1 MAAGAGTISIQP
13 KLETKRQESQFAIVL
28 RRFIRHRLAVIS
40 CFLIVLIFGASLLAP
55 VLAPFSPTRLDGT
68 LGGQP
73 RPPGIVDAKGQVH
86 WLGVDNLGRDLY
98 TRVLYAGRISI
109 TIAIFVTILTE
120 LVGVLIGAI
129 AGYYGGFVDA
139 LVSRVTEFMI
149 TIPLLPILAIVAK
162 LLIQYNNQLPIPD
175 FIISGVGAIL
185 LTPATETPKV
195 IALIIVLVL
204 FGWMGTARL
213 MRGMAFSLRGQDF
226 IESLRAFG
234 ASDARIIL
242 RHIIPNG
249 LAPIIVAVSLDLGGV
264 IITEAVLSFLGVGV
278 QDPTPTWGNMLS
290 QAQSYMFQHPW
301 LPLISGIPLLLVSLT
316 FNFIGDGLRDALD
329 PRLKR

>member
-1 MAAGAGTISIQP
+1 MAAGAGTISLQP
-13 KLETKRQESQFAIVL
+13 KRETQKQESQFSIVL

-40 CFLIVLIFGASLLAP
+40 CFLIAIIFGASLLAP
-55 VLAPFSPTRLDGT
+55 VLAPFPPTKLDGS

-73 RPPGIVDAKGQVH
+73 HSPGIVDAKGQVH

-98 TRVLYAGRISI
+98 SRVLYAGRISI
-109 TIAIFVTILTE
+109 TIAIFVTVFTE
-120 LVGVLIGAI
+120 VIGVLIGAI

-175 FIISGVGAIL
+175 FVISGVGAIL

-195 IALIIVLVL
+195 IALIIVLVV

-213 MRGMAFSLRGQDF
+213 MRGMTFSLRGQDF

-234 ASDARIIL
+234 ASDTRIIL

-249 LAPIIVAVSLDLGGV
+249 LAPIIVDASLSLGGV
-264 IITEAVLSFLGVGV
+264 IITEAALSFLGVGV
-278 QDPTPTWGNMLS
+278 QDPTPTWGNMLA
-290 QAQSYMFQHPW
+290 QAQGYMFQHPW
-301 LPLISGIPLLLVSLT
+301 LPLISGIPLVLVSLT

>member
-1 MAAGAGTISIQP
+1 MAAAAETLSIASKGKEQ
-13 KLETKRQESQFAIVL
+13 KQESQFAIVL
-28 RRFIRHRLAVIS
+28 RRFMRHHLAVIS
-40 CFLIVLIFGASLLAP
+40 CFVIVFISVASLLAP
-55 VLAPFSPTRLDGT
+55 VISPFDPTALDGS

-73 RPPGIVDAKGQVH
+73 QPPGVVGSTGQTH
-86 WLGVDNLGRDLY
+86 WLGVDNLGRDLL

-109 TIAIFVTILTE
+109 TIAVFVTFFTE
-120 LVGVLIGAI
+120 IVGVIIGAL
-129 AGYYGGFVDA
+129 AGYYGGMVDA
-139 LVSRVTEFMI
+139 VVSRTIEFLI
-149 TIPLLPILAIVAK
+149 TIPLLPILAIMAK
-162 LLIQYNNQLPIPD
+162 LLIQYNNQLPIPA
-175 FIISGVGAIL
+175 FVLSGVGSIL
-185 LTPATETPKV
+185 LTPINETPKV
-195 IALIIVLVL
+195 VALIIVLVL

-213 MRGMAFSLRGQDF
+213 MRGMALSLRGQDF

-249 LAPIIVAVSLDLGGV
+249 LAPIIVDASLNLGGV

-278 QDPTPTWGNMLS
+278 QDPTPTWGNMLA
-290 QAQSYMFQHPW
+290 QAQSYMFQNPW
-301 LPLISGIPLLLVSLT
+301 LPLISGIPLVLVSLT